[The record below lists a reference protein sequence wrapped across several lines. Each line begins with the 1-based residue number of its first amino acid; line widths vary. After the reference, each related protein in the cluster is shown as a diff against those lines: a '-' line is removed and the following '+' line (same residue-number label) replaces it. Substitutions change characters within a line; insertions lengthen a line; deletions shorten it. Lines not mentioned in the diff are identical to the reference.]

1 MFCVWN
7 TNMVC
12 CLPTHRNVHDVRIQC
27 HADEVWCAWYDAQWV
42 IHSNTADI
50 HCMHQVLT
58 KTARPLLPCCWGYS
72 LAFFCFITRAFCTIQ
87 VCWLKTSATFTMIPW
102 KTWDIYLGTLA
113 SLRKPLQC
121 NLGNLENIY
130 NVTLGTLRTFTWNPW
145 EAWEP
150 WEPWG
155 TEATF
160 TMQPWQ
166 PWKSLLGN
174 LENLERTFRL

>member
-1 MFCVWN
+1 MRSQPQEC
-7 TNMVC
+7 TRR
-12 CLPTHRNVHDVRIQC
+12 THTVSCGWSIMCMIWCTMSHTFEHSWYPL
-27 HADEVWCAWYDAQWV
+27 HALCSYKNCAAT
-42 IHSNTADI
+42 SS
-50 HCMHQVLT
+50 
-58 KTARPLLPCCWGYS
+58 LLLGIFS
-72 LAFFCFITRAFCTIQ
+72 GLFCFITRAFCTIQ
-87 VCWLKTSATFTMIPW
+87 VSWLKTSGTFTMIPW

-166 PWKSLLGN
+166 PWESLLGN

>member
-1 MFCVWN
+1 MPAYAQKC
-7 TNMVC
+7 TRG
-12 CLPTHRNVHDVRIQC
+12 THTVSCGWSIMC
-27 HADEVWCAWYDAQWV
+27 MIWCAMSHTFEHSWY
-42 IHSNTADI
+42 
-50 HCMHQVLT
+50 
-58 KTARPLLPCCWGYS
+58 PLHAPCSYKNCAATSSLLLGYS
-72 LAFFCFITRAFCTIQ
+72 LAFFCFSTRAFCTIQ
-87 VCWLKTSATFTMIPW
+87 VSWLKTSGTFTMIPW

-130 NVTLGTLRTFTWNPW
+130 NVTLRTFTWNPW

-166 PWKSLLGN
+166 PWERLLGN

>member
-1 MFCVWN
+1 MKYKYGVMPAYAQKC
-7 TNMVC
+7 TRR
-12 CLPTHRNVHDVRIQC
+12 THAVSCGWTNVHDMMRNESYIRTQRTSTSKLL
-27 HADEVWCAWYDAQWV
+27 HA
-42 IHSNTADI
+42 
-50 HCMHQVLT
+50 
-58 KTARPLLPCCWGYS
+58 PCSYKHW
-72 LAFFCFITRAFCTIQ
+72 A
-87 VCWLKTSATFTMIPW
+87 AT
-102 KTWDIYLGTLA
+102 A
-113 SLRKPLQC
+113 SLLLGIFSGLFLVSSQGPFAPFRCLDWKPRVPLQC

-130 NVTLGTLRTFTWNPW
+130 NVTWGTLRTFTWNPW

-166 PWKSLLGN
+166 SWERLLGN